1 MGGTSGTVTS
11 RGDSSSSL
19 ESADSDPVS
28 LSGVE
33 CRVPCRVGR
42 MITELPGAAGTQVTS
57 PNDLRYTTVTE
68 RMNYSWIEHS
78 WCH

>member
-11 RGDSSSSL
+11 GGDSSSSL

-33 CRVPCRVGR
+33 CRVVCRVGR

-68 RMNYSWIEHS
+68 LTNHS
-78 WCH
+78 SNKYNWRH